1 MVSSFFDLLFLFKNK
16 PIFRELVNNMNTP
29 YYPIQFKKIF
39 YKIFQKNNTM
49 MIPISKRLKKLCQ
62 IHNVKNIWMRPNPI
76 DEKKFF
82 FINKD
87 MKFRLRNE
95 LTNFSNKDIILTHI
109 ASFMRQ
115 KNHIFVL
122 DVLKNLPDKFK
133 LYLGGPVES
142 FEHKKN
148 FNLVKE
154 KITQL
159 NLNNRV
165 ILFKGFVFN
174 IEDYIKLSD
183 VFLFPAWNE
192 ALGTPILEAQ
202 ACGVPVVAFLI
213 M

>member
-1 MVSSFFDLLFLFKNK
+1 
-16 PIFRELVNNMNTP
+16 
-29 YYPIQFKKIF
+29 
-39 YKIFQKNNTM
+39 
-49 MIPISKRLKKLCQ
+49 
-62 IHNVKNIWMRPNPI
+62 
-76 DEKKFF
+76 
-82 FINKD
+82 

-183 VFLFPAWNE
+183 IFLFPAWNE

-202 ACGVPVVAFLI
+202 ACGVPVVANFMLDTSDHWI
-213 M
+213 KEAEGGYLVEKFDPKTWANKINLALKIDQKTLRKNSLDILNEASTKNIDNEYFRRFKSIL